1 MNSINS
7 DLEFTTESER
17 DFDNK
22 RLPTLSFEM
31 WSTSEGISHSY
42 FEKHM
47 RSQVLTMR
55 KSSMPETSKYSILV
69 NELNR
74 RFEVMSEDITVE
86 ERVNTVDKF
95 TQQLVNSGFSYT
107 QIKDIVLSSLKGEKK
122 KEIKRKTKGGKRY
135 LSSSETLQDRINKK
149 LTEAVAWYREELRK
163 EEREEIENDD
173 MKREKGSWASWR
185 KYKRK
190 KKKPKVEKKGG
201 KVDNG
206 EEKIE
211 YKTVIFIQHTHES
224 SLAKRIREKL
234 EKLEEAGGNIKIKIV
249 ERAGDKIV
257 DLLHRSNPW
266 DNIDCM
272 RNDCLLCSTAG
283 EKGRKGV
290 CRRRNIVYETFCMN
304 CGEVGEED
312 RGDTVNENIKLED
325 KNEALEEMVE
335 GSHDKIEKISE
346 NENPEGEKVM
356 KKRDYKYKYIGETCR
371 SGYER
376 GKEHL
381 MMKENCN
388 ESSHMLKHCLLQHSD
403 KDPMEIKFGMRV
415 RQQFKTA
422 LERQVGEAV
431 AILEERERGIQ
442 LLNSKSEFNRCSLPR
457 ITAGDTKEWLEK
469 LQEEDAAEKKVKAS
483 IREMKKRKKREKKEK
498 SPTLEEVCD
507 EIIGENKERWKRR
520 KLNEEVIRKLE
531 EKEITRILEEE
542 KERQDRL
549 NRARKRKEEFL
560 AKLARRKEI
569 VFVKEGK
576 STEWIRRKQRQ
587 WREFRSKE
595 GLDEEEELDLR
606 NRIIAKI
613 PERKIK
619 KSDGGDISPSTLLP
633 TNPLVGDKIGII
645 GGEGGLTTSVTVPS
659 KEDPNLM
666 YRFTFKK
673 NWIKEGTLTENPQKI
688 TPSEN
693 KKARNIDENRPN
705 SPESHEKSGLEGLGL
720 SLKDTRDDLKPEKVT
735 KIGDL
740 VPQKPQKV
748 NQFEAYSMKK
758 SILVNEKGKVA
769 EKLGQN
775 HEKQKKSDRK
785 NPQKFPP
792 KKS

>member
-1 MNSINS
+1 MRKTVIGHGPIIEQQRKKFRRLVALSLEICIKFFFSNFLYTFGGECYLQGYGGPIGARLTMAVSRLVMQAWYEKYKEILDNSHIEELLKGIYVDDGRTVARKLMLGTRYNEIEKIFEINEENRDIDEREGITREKLTEREFKKLMNSINS

-55 KSSMPETSKYSILV
+55 RSSMPETSKYSILV

-74 RFEVMSEDITVE
+74 RFEVMSEDVTVE

-211 YKTVIFIQHTHES
+211 YKTVIFIQHTYES

-325 KNEALEEMVE
+325 ENEALEEMVE

-346 NENPEGEKVM
+346 NENPEGEKLM

-457 ITAGDTKEWLEK
+457 ITAGNTKEWLER

-507 EIIGENKERWKRR
+507 EIIGENKERWK
-520 KLNEEVIRKLE
+520 
-531 EKEITRILEEE
+531 
-542 KERQDRL
+542 
-549 NRARKRKEEFL
+549 
-560 AKLARRKEI
+560 
-569 VFVKEGK
+569 EG
-576 STEWIRRKQRQ
+576 
-587 WREFRSKE
+587 
-595 GLDEEEELDLR
+595 
-606 NRIIAKI
+606 N
-613 PERKIK
+613 
-619 KSDGGDISPSTLLP
+619 
-633 TNPLVGDKIGII
+633 
-645 GGEGGLTTSVTVPS
+645 
-659 KEDPNLM
+659 
-666 YRFTFKK
+666 
-673 NWIKEGTLTENPQKI
+673 
-688 TPSEN
+688 
-693 KKARNIDENRPN
+693 
-705 SPESHEKSGLEGLGL
+705 
-720 SLKDTRDDLKPEKVT
+720 
-735 KIGDL
+735 
-740 VPQKPQKV
+740 
-748 NQFEAYSMKK
+748 
-758 SILVNEKGKVA
+758 
-769 EKLGQN
+769 
-775 HEKQKKSDRK
+775 
-785 NPQKFPP
+785 
-792 KKS
+792 